1 MQRELPP
8 DRLNEAVGVLV
19 RREIEVRL
27 LIPLLDELGK
37 EFGRDKVMAVFAR
50 TIEDIARA
58 QGRETAGRMGDNSL
72 QAFETSLEAW
82 TRGGAMERLP
92 IEAGDK
98 RVRFDVTRC
107 LYAEKYRELGAEEI
121 GFLFSCA
128 RDAAWMEGF
137 NPQVRMERTRTI
149 MQGDTRC
156 DFCYELTDGAK
167 MENPDDSV
175 ANHPTA
181 ADSGAKPKLTQE
193 QAFKKKFTGLY
204 AMDIG
209 DNPTTTVPVAGE
221 TQKKKK
227 PGKEPGLPLWKRIGY
242 MLLIVLLL
250 VGLYLAQF
258 GIQRLITR

>member
-1 MQRELPP
+1 MRELPP

-27 LIPLLDELGK
+27 LIPLLEELGE

-50 TIEDIARA
+50 TIEGIARA
-58 QGRETAGRMGDNSL
+58 QGKETAERMGDNSL
-72 QAFETSLEAW
+72 QAFERSLEAW

-92 IEAGDK
+92 IEAGEK

-107 LYAEKYRELGAEEI
+107 LYAEKYRELGASEI

-156 DFCYELTDGAK
+156 DFCYELTGAAIHAESEPPMPK
-167 MENPDDSV
+167 QEEEPDS
-175 ANHPTA
+175 
-181 ADSGAKPKLTQE
+181 AKQPKLTQE
-193 QAFKKKFTGLY
+193 QAFKKRFTGLY
-204 AMDIG
+204 AMDI
-209 DNPTTTVPVAGE
+209 DTPSTTMPITDEPP
-221 TQKKKK
+221 KKKK
-227 PGKEPGLPLWKRIGY
+227 PGSAPGLPLWKRIGY

>member
-1 MQRELPP
+1 MKRELPP

-58 QGRETAGRMGDNSL
+58 QGRETAERMGDNSL

-92 IEAGDK
+92 IESGAK
-98 RVRFDVTRC
+98 LVRFDVTRC
-107 LYAEKYRELGAEEI
+107 LYAEKYRELGAEDI

-137 NPQVRMERTRTI
+137 NPNVRMERSRTI

-156 DFCYELTDGAK
+156 DFCYELTDGTQKVIPAVPLPNREATPGYAPK
-167 MENPDDSV
+167 E
-175 ANHPTA
+175 
-181 ADSGAKPKLTQE
+181 KLTPE
-193 QAFKKKFTGLY
+193 QSFKKKFTGLY
-204 AMDIG
+204 AMDI
-209 DNPTTTVPVAGE
+209 DTPAITVAAGGE
-221 TQKKKK
+221 MPKKKK
-227 PGKEPGLPLWKRIGY
+227 PGKEPGVPLWKRVGY

-250 VGLYLAQF
+250 IGLYFAQF
-258 GIQRLITR
+258 GIQKLFTR